1 MPTSVPQGG
10 SATITPSLYGGR
22 LEVIRAKI
30 LIGAD
35 TSPVATEFQVDQRF
49 NGQFF
54 VNARFRRLG
63 ALPPGITFLP
73 DAAGIRIRGVPQ
85 ATGIYEALFE
95 GPYPDNFVG
104 TSTDGNAQTVCGG
117 PQNPNTGVQS
127 IYVFAWC
134 LRFVVTTKS
143 ANSLTFGQLYR
154 HMLGEPTTTNAAY
167 REGWA

>member
-1 MPTSVPQGG
+1 MPSSVPAGG
-10 SATITPSLYGGR
+10 TAAVTPTLYSGR
-22 LEVIRAKI
+22 IEVIRAKV

-35 TSPVATEFQVDQRF
+35 TNSVATEFLVDQRF
-49 NGQFF
+49 NGQYF
-54 VNARFRRLG
+54 VNARFRRVG
-63 ALPPGITFLP
+63 ALPPGITYFP
-73 DAAGIRIRGVPQ
+73 DAAGIRFYGVPQ
-85 ATGIYEALFE
+85 ATGTYEALFE

-117 PQNPNTGVQS
+117 SQNPNTGVQS

-154 HMLGEPTTTNAAY
+154 HMLGTPATDAAAF